1 MHPKERATSFTSR
14 LRSSRRRNAIAAALL
29 GATALAGVGAIQV
42 SHAADSTAPI
52 TPPALAHALPD
63 FTDLVTHVKPA
74 VVSITTEMTIQP
86 ASAEGTEMPFG
97 MMPQMPQQ
105 RPRAV
110 QARGSGFIIDAD
122 GTVVTN
128 NHVVKDAKSVKV
140 TLDDGTQL
148 PAKIVGRD
156 ARTDLAV
163 LKVDAGRQL
172 PFIQLG
178 NSDEVKPGQWV
189 IAMGNPF
196 GLDGTVTAGIVS
208 ARGRDIGS
216 GPYDDFIQIDA
227 PVNQGNSGGPLFTQD
242 GRVVGV
248 NSAILSPSGGSVG
261 IGFAIPANM
270 VKEVVAELQRDGH
283 ITRGYLGV
291 ESQPVTPTMAGAL
304 HLPKEEGK
312 PTGALIAGVEANS
325 PASKAG
331 LQPGDVVTSVNG
343 QTVKN
348 PHDLAI
354 DIANIKPGSDAT
366 LDVLR
371 DGSAQKIAVAV
382 TGLPSTQTAEN
393 GSGKA
398 EKEQASVGLALA
410 PLSPDMRDQLDL
422 PAKTKGAVVAEVK
435 PGSLAE
441 EAGIKQGD
449 VIVGVGEHAV
459 NSPEEAAKAIRAST
473 KENHAVALRVLR
485 DGHTAFVAID
495 TSKGNTTD
503 NG

>member
-1 MHPKERATSFTSR
+1 MFSNERAPGSASHS
-14 LRSSRRRNAIAAALL
+14 RSSRRRNAIAAALL
-29 GATALAGVGAIQV
+29 GATALAGVSAIQV

-52 TPPALAHALPD
+52 TPAAPAHALPD

-86 ASAEGTEMPFG
+86 ASAEGMETPFG
-97 MMPQMPQQ
+97 MMPQQ

-128 NHVVKDAKSVKV
+128 NHVVKDAKSVKI

-196 GLDGTVTAGIVS
+196 GLGGTVTAGIVS

-227 PVNQGNSGGPLFTQD
+227 PINQGNSGGPLFTQD

-261 IGFAIPANM
+261 IGFAIPSNM
-270 VKEVVAELQRDGH
+270 VKTVVAELEHNGH
-283 ITRGYLGV
+283 VTRGYLGV

-325 PASKAG
+325 PAAKAG
-331 LQPGDVVTSVNG
+331 LQPGDVITSVNG
-343 QTVKN
+343 QTVKS

-354 DIANIKPGSDAT
+354 DIANVKPGNDAT

-371 DGSAQKIAVAV
+371 DGSAQKITVAV
-382 TGLPSTQTAEN
+382 TEMPSTQTADN

-398 EKEQASVGLALA
+398 EKEQGSVGLALA
-410 PLSPDMRDQLDL
+410 PLSPDVRDQLEL

-435 PGSLAE
+435 PGSPAE

-449 VIVGVGEHAV
+449 VIVGVGDRSV
-459 NSPEEAAKAIRAST
+459 DSPEEAAKAIRAST

-495 TSKGNTTD
+495 TTKGNTTD